1 MQFETEGIEADLSS
15 DILHDN
21 LIKPRILNF
30 LFLTHAWLLFF
41 LFSFTQVAEEKIS
54 NMRTVRFF
62 GQERNEMKRCVVMSD
77 VVVCWYEIAVV
88 VGWHEIAVV
97 VGWHEIAVVVGWH
110 EIAVSSIVA
119 LVVVYFIDSNTG
131 MRGAFCF
138 TTILRCYVSQSSL
151 IMYLALNSFSFYCRR
166 YNNELRKILHLM
178 YRESTANSVFFGAVS
193 VVLSL

>member
-1 MQFETEGIEADLSS
+1 MKLLNLNMQFETEGIEADLSN

-41 LFSFTQVAEEKIS
+41 LFSLTQVAEEKIS

-77 VVVCWYEIAVV
+77 VVVGWYEIAVV

-110 EIAVSSIVA
+110 EIAVVVGWHEIA
-119 LVVVYFIDSNTG
+119 VVVGWHEIAVVVG
-131 MRGAFCF
+131 WHEIAVVVGWHEIAVVVGWHE
-138 TTILRCYVSQSSL
+138 IAVVVGWHE
-151 IMYLALNSFSFYCRR
+151 I
-166 YNNELRKILHLM
+166 
-178 YRESTANSVFFGAVS
+178 AVS
-193 VVLSL
+193 SMLLVLLPW